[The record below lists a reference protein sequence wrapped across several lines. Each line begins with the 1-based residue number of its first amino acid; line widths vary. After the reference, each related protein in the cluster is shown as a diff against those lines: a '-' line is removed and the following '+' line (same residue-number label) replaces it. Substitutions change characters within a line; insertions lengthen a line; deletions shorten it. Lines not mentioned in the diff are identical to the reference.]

1 MLEYIY
7 KGNIGY
13 WHIRY
18 SYKKI
23 IIIKTMAHQLKIY
36 AFSVEL
42 KLVKLFGIQCSHM
55 KYIICSYTTYV

>member
-1 MLEYIY
+1 
-7 KGNIGY
+7 
-13 WHIRY
+13 
-18 SYKKI
+18 
-23 IIIKTMAHQLKIY
+23 MAHQLKIY